1 MSCCYFFGARV
12 GGGAVAREDLAPSK
26 VMGGGGRFFGAGWG
40 AFGGMEDIDLASWD
54 NEITGVLPLS
64 FRWFCVLYCGKLAL
78 GQLQNPGRMGGR
90 KKELIFDTFL

>member
-1 MSCCYFFGARV
+1 
-12 GGGAVAREDLAPSK
+12 
-26 VMGGGGRFFGAGWG
+26 
-40 AFGGMEDIDLASWD
+40 MEDIDLASWD

-90 KKELIFDTFL
+90 KRELIFDTFL